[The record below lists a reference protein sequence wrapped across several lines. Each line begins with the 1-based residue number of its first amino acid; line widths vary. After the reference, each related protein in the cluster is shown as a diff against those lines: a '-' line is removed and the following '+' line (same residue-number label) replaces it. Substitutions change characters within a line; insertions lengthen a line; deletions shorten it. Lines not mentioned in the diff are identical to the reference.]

1 MGCMGSSEQSM
12 GTTSYRAIAILAA
25 CTKATDGAAAAKG
38 SQEVLRSSSVMLVAK
53 LANILSGSSVLT
65 TKSLL

>member
-38 SQEVLRSSSVMLVAK
+38 SQEVLRSSSVMHASPMPLHEMRME
-53 LANILSGSSVLT
+53 
-65 TKSLL
+65 